1 MSGDE
6 IGAIFSLHAKKEGI
20 EGVTKP
26 IFAGIFAIQ
35 QFLEPRRR
43 FHAVDE
49 TPVGHV
55 EIRFVD
61 ETLGGIYVGGS
72 FISYRRAGLRR

>member
-1 MSGDE
+1 MSGGE
-6 IGAIFSLHAKKEGI
+6 IGAIFALHAEKEGI
-20 EGVTKP
+20 EGVSKP

-43 FHAVDE
+43 FHLVDE
-49 TPVGHV
+49 TPVRYA
-55 EIRFVD
+55 EIRFID

-72 FISYRRAGLRR
+72 FFLYRRASSRR